1 MPTSYTTLKQLRLE
15 MLLKTQTDLNIMII
29 KSFESRKHIWN
40 DHLKQADPI
49 WNKRMTSTC
58 KISVDAQSLGP

>member
-1 MPTSYTTLKQLRLE
+1 